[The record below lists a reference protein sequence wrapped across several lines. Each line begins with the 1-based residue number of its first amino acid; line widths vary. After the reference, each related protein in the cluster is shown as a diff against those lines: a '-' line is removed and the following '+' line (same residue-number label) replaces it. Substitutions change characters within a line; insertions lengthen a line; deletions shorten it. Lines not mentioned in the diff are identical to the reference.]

1 MMKQALFAAAS
12 LAVLAGPVA
21 SHAQMQAMD
30 NAGLRDVAGQGLS
43 IPTITNV
50 SYSKYI
56 KVLGHPV
63 FIAGYKGGIL
73 APKTASVWTPSWDV
87 TVHADKFFTP

>member
-43 IPTITNV
+43 LPTITSV
-50 SYSKYI
+50 SYGKTVS
-56 KVLGHPV
+56 VLGYPV
-63 FIAGYKGGIL
+63 YGASYEGGIL
-73 APKTASVWTPSWDV
+73 APKTLSVGTPSWDF
-87 TVHADKFFTP
+87 TIHADKFFTP

>member
-1 MMKQALFAAAS
+1 MMKQALFAAVS

-30 NAGLRDVAGQGLS
+30 NTGLRDVAGQGLS

-50 SYSKYI
+50 SYSKSI

-63 FIAGYKGGIL
+63 FGASYDGGIL
-73 APKTASVWTPSWDV
+73 APKTTTVWTPSWDV
-87 TVHADKFFTP
+87 TVHRDKFFTP